1 MYAAVTLK
9 TKAYLN
15 LSLVSLHHK
24 VPFIFIL
31 QQKQW
36 ILHWLL
42 VAMGT
47 YDLLTRVIFVIGLLH
62 KFHFIG
68 YLKKPNFKAPSSI
81 TNLHFCSFS
90 FSLRF
95 LFFLFFFILR
105 MDDVHHPL
113 VMSSTPSADSPV
125 LTPDSKAHRGTMNQ
139 YEQSP
144 AFRGRS
150 KSSAWA
156 MNSPHTDYFSTATSV
171 PYKAKSWEPTLE
183 RAIKAI
189 VSIKAS
195 HVRSF
200 DSETSGK

>member
-1 MYAAVTLK
+1 
-9 TKAYLN
+9 
-15 LSLVSLHHK
+15 
-24 VPFIFIL
+24 
-31 QQKQW
+31 
-36 ILHWLL
+36 
-42 VAMGT
+42 
-47 YDLLTRVIFVIGLLH
+47 
-62 KFHFIG
+62 
-68 YLKKPNFKAPSSI
+68 
-81 TNLHFCSFS
+81 
-90 FSLRF
+90 
-95 LFFLFFFILR
+95 
-105 MDDVHHPL
+105 
-113 VMSSTPSADSPV
+113 
-125 LTPDSKAHRGTMNQ
+125 MNQ

-200 DSETSGK
+200 DSETSGDYTATGFIVDASKGIILTNRHVVSPAPIVAQAVLTNYEEVDLIPVYRDPVHDFGFMKFDPTRVKFMELQEIKLSPERAKVGLDIRVVG